1 MRSDLNKVNCIHRK
15 KKKLKENTI
24 KSEHW
29 IFPKGAMDNLLFP
42 CCKICR
48 LHLYPRKKRVTFK
61 NISTMCKHNYKQ
73 HSEFSNQVTKQ
84 KSKKT
89 FY

>member
-1 MRSDLNKVNCIHRK
+1 MKSDLNEVNCIHRK
-15 KKKLKENTI
+15 KLKENTV

-61 NISTMCKHNYKQ
+61 NISTVYKHNYKQ